1 MKLARMQS
9 KATDLPGL
17 SFASLDPSPQVLVT
31 PLASNAHCRRRCFP
45 SWCGRRFANYPLTV
59 HVTDSVA
66 HVREVRDR
74 VLPRLNRGGPDER
87 KFLTAVDGLVV
98 ERQSAHPAM
107 HLESFERDGEPE
119 RIADLLF
126 APGVMD
132 HLPKRVG
139 VDALWLAQSLNVLVV
154 EVE

>member
-1 MKLARMQS
+1 MPIAAAIAFRAGVADDSRTTHSQSTSRTLSLMSARYVIAFCHVS
-9 KATDLPGL
+9 TGVAPTN
-17 SFASLDPSPQVLVT
+17 AS
-31 PLASNAHCRRRCFP
+31 
-45 SWCGRRFANYPLTV
+45 SWRGRRAC
-59 HVTDSVA
+59 
-66 HVREVRDR
+66 
-74 VLPRLNRGGPDER
+74 RG
-87 KFLTAVDGLVV
+87 TAIG
-98 ERQSAHPAM
+98 SPAM

-154 EVE
+154 EVEEVVR